1 MVQPSDRQGTGV
13 VALVGSAGGLTAI
26 EAVLS
31 GLPPDLSVPI
41 LVLLHL
47 MHDRPSHAA
56 AILARHTRLAVKE
69 AAQGD
74 RLEAG
79 HVYVAPPDAHL
90 RVLPDGTLEVDREG
104 AAVNFQR
111 PSANVLLRSVVEA
124 YDGRAI
130 VVVLSGM
137 GSDGASG
144 AEEVHAAGGTVF
156 AQDEASA
163 GHFAMP
169 AAAIAKGA
177 VDRVLSPTEIADAIV
192 QVVGVTA

>member
-13 VALVGSAGGLTAI
+13 VALVGSAGGLPAI
-26 EAVLS
+26 GAVLPAP
-31 GLPPDLSVPI
+31 PPDLPAPV

-56 AILARHTRLAVKE
+56 AILGRHTRLVVKE
-69 AAQGD
+69 AAHGD

-90 RVLPDGTLEVDREG
+90 RVISDGTLELDREG
-104 AAVNFQR
+104 PPDNYQR

-124 YDGRAI
+124 YKGRAI
-130 VVVLSGM
+130 AVVLSGM

-144 AEEVHAAGGTVF
+144 AEELHAAGGTVF
-156 AQDEASA
+156 AQ
-163 GHFAMP
+163 
-169 AAAIAKGA
+169 
-177 VDRVLSPTEIADAIV
+177 
-192 QVVGVTA
+192 

>member
-1 MVQPSDRQGTGV
+1 MVQPSDREGTGV

-26 EAVLS
+26 EEVLA
-31 GLPPDLSVPI
+31 GLPPDLPVPV

-56 AILARHTRLAVKE
+56 AILGRHTPLVVKE

-74 RLEAG
+74 GLEAG

-90 RVLPDGTLEVDREG
+90 RVLRDGTLELDHEG
-104 AAVNFQR
+104 PAVNFQR

-177 VDRVLSPTEIADAIV
+177 VDRVLPPGEIAGAIV
-192 QVVGVTA
+192 EVVGAAA